1 MTDRKPIPD
10 ATAGDAA
17 IARSLAQ
24 RQLEAYNARDLE
36 AFLANFSDD
45 VEAFR
50 PPQAEPALAGKA
62 AFGKFYATQR
72 FNLPGLHAEI
82 LDRVVMGRIV
92 IDHERITGVRDEPF
106 EMAVVFEVA
115 GGLIRRTWAFAP

>member
-1 MTDRKPIPD
+1 MRDRKPITVG
-10 ATAGDAA
+10 AAGDDA

-62 AFGKFYATQR
+62 AFAKFYAAER
-72 FNLPGLHAEI
+72 FNRPGLHAEI
-82 LDRVVMGRIV
+82 LRRVVMGRIV
-92 IDHERITGVRDEPF
+92 IDHERISGVRDEPF

-115 GGLIRRTWAFAP
+115 DGLIRRTWAFAP